1 MNLKQIISVSFTV
14 VAFVSANAQLPSS
27 GMSESGVLDGV
38 YVQEHVPTKRVI
50 QYTAL
55 READIVWAKRIWRT
69 IDLREKKNHPLTYPT
84 QPISDRRSLWDVIKY
99 GVLVEKSLTPYKAID
114 DFAQPNDQFD
124 LPIVPPN
131 GNADDPIYKE
141 ELDELFFT
149 IKTEPLLDDDGLERY
164 DDNGDPMDT
173 TMKEDI
179 TSEQI
184 IKYYVKE
191 DWFFDKQRGV
201 QERRI
206 IGIAPVRYA
215 LDDNGDIKALNTMF
229 WLYFPECRY
238 VFQNFFVYNSE
249 NDARRM
255 SYDDLFWKQ
264 MYSSYIHKESNV
276 YDRKVNNTFE
286 GVDALLESEK
296 IKKEIFTVE
305 HDLWHL

>member
-1 MNLKQIISVSFTV
+1 
-14 VAFVSANAQLPSS
+14 
-27 GMSESGVLDGV
+27 
-38 YVQEHVPTKRVI
+38 
-50 QYTAL
+50 
-55 READIVWAKRIWRT
+55 
-69 IDLREKKNHPLTYPT
+69 
-84 QPISDRRSLWDVIKY
+84 
-99 GVLVEKSLTPYKAID
+99 
-114 DFAQPNDQFD
+114 
-124 LPIVPPN
+124 
-131 GNADDPIYKE
+131 
-141 ELDELFFT
+141 
-149 IKTEPLLDDDGLERY
+149 
-164 DDNGDPMDT
+164 
-173 TMKEDI
+173 
-179 TSEQI
+179 
-184 IKYYVKE
+184 
-191 DWFFDKQRGV
+191 V

>member
-1 MNLKQIISVSFTV
+1 M
-14 VAFVSANAQLPSS
+14 
-27 GMSESGVLDGV
+27 
-38 YVQEHVPTKRVI
+38 
-50 QYTAL
+50 
-55 READIVWAKRIWRT
+55 
-69 IDLREKKNHPLTYPT
+69 
-84 QPISDRRSLWDVIKY
+84 
-99 GVLVEKSLTPYKAID
+99 
-114 DFAQPNDQFD
+114 
-124 LPIVPPN
+124 
-131 GNADDPIYKE
+131 
-141 ELDELFFT
+141 DELFFT

>member
-1 MNLKQIISVSFTV
+1 MNIKQIISVSFTV

-55 READIVWAKRIWRT
+55 READIVWAKRVWRT

-84 QPISDRRSLWDVIKY
+84 EPISDRRSLWDVIKY
-99 GVLVEKSLTPYKAID
+99 GVMVEKSLTPYKAMD
-114 DFAQPNDQFD
+114 DFGYANDQFD
-124 LPIVPPN
+124 IPLVPPN
-131 GNADDPIYKE
+131 GNVDDPVYQE
-141 ELDELFFT
+141 ELNALFFNSET
-149 IKTEPLLDDDGLERY
+149 QPVLDDDGLEVY
-164 DDNGDPMDT
+164 DLNGDPVDT
-173 TMKEDI
+173 VMTEAI
-179 TSEQI
+179 TSDAI
-184 IKYYVKE
+184 IKYYIKE

-206 IGIAPVRYA
+206 IGIAPVRYS

-264 MYSSYIHKESNV
+264 MYTSYIHKESNV

-296 IKKEIFTVE
+296 IKKEIFTLE

>member
-124 LPIVPPN
+124 LPLVPPN

-141 ELDELFFT
+141 ELDNLFFT

-173 TMKEDI
+173 TMKRHNI
-179 TSEQI
+179 
-184 IKYYVKE
+184 
-191 DWFFDKQRGV
+191 
-201 QERRI
+201 
-206 IGIAPVRYA
+206 
-215 LDDNGDIKALNTMF
+215 
-229 WLYFPECRY
+229 
-238 VFQNFFVYNSE
+238 
-249 NDARRM
+249 
-255 SYDDLFWKQ
+255 
-264 MYSSYIHKESNV
+264 
-276 YDRKVNNTFE
+276 
-286 GVDALLESEK
+286 
-296 IKKEIFTVE
+296 
-305 HDLWHL
+305 